1 MTKIR
6 HIIKSIAK
14 LKPIPR
20 VVNKILEI
28 QQDPESSMED
38 LTRVIS
44 HDAMTTANL
53 LKAANSA
60 FYARSR
66 PIESVQQAV
75 VFLGMDEVVD
85 LVLMSNTAA
94 NLKRPQKGYCLKSGD
109 LWRNCLS
116 AALISKELSFKM
128 DMPNPHLIFTAALLK
143 DIGKVILDQ
152 YVEASA
158 KEIHELVKQENLS
171 FEEAEKKVI
180 GIDHAELGAMT
191 AAVWRFSPE
200 MVDIIKFH
208 HQPADTDLAAKETA
222 IVHLSDTLC
231 MMMGIGTGSDGL
243 AHRCNQELITA
254 LGLDD
259 VDIQNIMAGFSEK
272 QEEIENLVAMN

>member
-1 MTKIR
+1 MARIR
-6 HIIKSIAK
+6 DIIKSIAR

-28 QQDPESSMED
+28 QQDPESSMQD
-38 LTRVIS
+38 LTKVIA

-60 FYARSR
+60 YYARSK

-94 NLKRPQKGYCLKSGD
+94 NLNRPQKGYGLKTGD
-109 LWRNCLS
+109 LWRNCIAS
-116 AALISKELSFKM
+116 ALISRELSKKM
-128 DMPNPHLIFTAALLK
+128 NLSNPHLIFTGALLK

-152 YVEASA
+152 HVGTSAEDIYTLVEQGD
-158 KEIHELVKQENLS
+158 HS
-171 FEEAEKKVI
+171 FEEAEKKII

-191 AAVWRFSPE
+191 TAVWRFSPE
-200 MVDIIKFH
+200 MVDIIKHH
-208 HQPADTDLAAKETA
+208 HQSGEAALAPQEAA
-222 IVHLSDTLC
+222 VVHLSDTLC

-243 AHRCNQELITA
+243 AHRCDQDIITTM
-254 LGLDD
+254 GLSDD
-259 VDIQNIMAGFSEK
+259 DLQGVMAGFSEK
-272 QEEIENLVAMN
+272 LEEIEALIALN